1 MNHIRR
7 WLRRQKRR
15 MTYRDRFWKDS
26 VRFKAAEEEDQDDD
40 ELPNPDFDLKP
51 EDLEDIDDDDDELPF
66 PREPFRR
73 FPLHGPGFGFRMGDT
88 LPMISIPDV
97 RMDWYEDAEE
107 CVLEVE
113 LPGVKRDAIS
123 IRVEDELLLIEADL
137 PERKQSYHRTYLTS
151 ERQQGHLSHT
161 VTLHNIRKE
170 GLRAS
175 LQDGVLTITMPRK
188 DPVKIAEGY
197 EVLIE

>member
-1 MNHIRR
+1 MRNVSR
-7 WLRRQKRR
+7 WLRRHKRR
-15 MTYRDRFWKDS
+15 LLIGGPFWRNR
-26 VRFKAAEEEDQDDD
+26 VHFKAAEEDDAEDD

-88 LPMISIPDV
+88 LPMMAVPDV

-113 LPGVKRDAIS
+113 LPGVKREAIS

-137 PERKQSYHRTYLTS
+137 PERKQNYHRTYLTS

-170 GLRAS
+170 GLRAA
-175 LQDGVLTITMPRK
+175 LQDGVLTVTMPRK
-188 DPVKIAEGY
+188 DPLKIEESY
-197 EVLIE
+197 EVLVE